1 MTATQAD
8 VDTLTQ
14 KVNDVQAQLDTDR
27 QALQT
32 EVDSLQQQINA
43 GTPPA
48 DLDLTGLQTA
58 VDKIGTTATDLGSI
72 TPTAPATQ
80 EQAPTHAD
88 GTAKQ
93 NTTDAEEAAR
103 DNV

>member
-27 QALQT
+27 QVLQT
-32 EVDSLQQQINA
+32 EVDSLKQQIDA
-43 GTPPA
+43 GTPTS
-48 DLDLTGLQTA
+48 DLDLSGLTSA
-58 VDKIGTTATDLGSI
+58 VDKIGTTAADLGNI

-80 EQAPTHAD
+80 EQAPSNAD

-93 NTTDAEEAAR
+93 NTTDAEQAAR